1 MSFQNLFKIYSQFLI
16 DFSPAAVKTNFGEA
30 MGFDK
35 EVVNKRM
42 EESAKLYPLGRV
54 GESEDIAN
62 AILYLASDESS
73 FVTGINLV
81 LDGGFLN
88 APGSVPITKQN

>member
-1 MSFQNLFKIYSQFLI
+1 
-16 DFSPAAVKTNFGEA
+16 

-35 EVVNKRM
+35 EGFNKSM
-42 EESAKLYPLGRV
+42 EESAKLDPLGRV
-54 GESEDIAN
+54 GEPEDIAN

-81 LDGGFLN
+81 LDGGSLN
-88 APGSVPITKQN
+88 APGSVPTNKQN